1 MRAESFGLRP
11 RALVVA
17 LMIIGLLIT
26 AGCTDHDQQPKPSP
40 STTPQRPFTVM
51 TTDKVI
57 TTDPAAVHDTASTML
72 TQNVF
77 QRLMTADPTGRFL
90 KPDAAQDCK
99 VDSRT
104 TYVCTLR
111 PKLRFSNGDPLTSAD
126 VKFSIERATRL
137 DVAGSSASQ
146 LSSLRKIET
155 PDASTIRFVLSRE
168 DTQFG
173 WGLAAP
179 AASIV
184 DPKVYDSDDVQSMGD
199 PIVGSGPYQVS
210 KISKNTIRFEKYDDY
225 LGYAAGRVEDIEL
238 RTMPDSASIEQAM
251 TDHEVDVVWR
261 GLSLAAQQRLQT
273 QISSSKDQHSNAGFG
288 QTVLPGA
295 RVEQLIWSPDSKH
308 RDSTGL
314 RTAISAA
321 LQEDRTLDSVVPNG
335 VPGHRASFPLG
346 GKAKIDVTW
355 DNRIQLTLGYDP
367 TAPNSMD
374 LANQIRTRLEDT
386 GGLSVLLQADDPDA
400 DLQLVDR
407 KSWTST
413 GISWLQPI
421 LDHPMRGQAK
431 AIAAADT
438 KARKSGIGTPQ
449 LNSALAELQTI
460 AYQEKVVLPL
470 SQTDE
475 YVYAGPRATVTENA
489 FGPGWQLGL
498 WGFKEEQ

>member
-1 MRAESFGLRP
+1 M
-11 RALVVA
+11 
-17 LMIIGLLIT
+17 IGLLIT
-26 AGCTDHDQQPKPSP
+26 AGCTSDDQQPSP
-40 STTPQRPFTVM
+40 SASASGTPKRPFTVM

-57 TTDPAAVHDTASTML
+57 TADPAAVHDTASTML

-90 KPDAAQDCK
+90 KPDAAQDCQFPSK
-99 VDSRT
+99 T
-104 TYVCTLR
+104 TYECTLR
-111 PKLRFSNGDPLTSAD
+111 QKLKFSNGDPLTSAD

-146 LSSLRKIET
+146 LSSLRRIET
-155 PDASTIRFVLSRE
+155 PDPSTIRFILSRE

-184 DPKVYDSDDVQSMGD
+184 DAKIYNSDQVRPMDD
-199 PIVGSGPYQVS
+199 PIVGSGPFTVS
-210 KISKNTIRFEKYDDY
+210 KIGKGAIEFKKYDDY
-225 LGYAAGRVEDIEL
+225 IGFAGARIEKLLL

-261 GLSLAAQQRLQT
+261 GLSMAAQQRLQT
-273 QISSSKDQHSNAGFG
+273 QISSSKDQRSKAGFT

-295 RVEQLIWSPDSKH
+295 RVEQLLWNPDSKH
-308 RDSTGL
+308 RDSTDL

-335 VPGHRASFPLG
+335 VPGHRPSFPLG
-346 GKAKIDVTW
+346 GKAKIEVSW
-355 DNRIQLTLGYDP
+355 NNRIQLTLGYDP
-367 TAPNSMD
+367 TAPNSLD
-374 LANQIRTRLEDT
+374 LATQIRTRLEDT
-386 GGLSVLLQADDPDA
+386 GGLSVLLRGNDPDA

-421 LDHPMRGQAK
+421 LDHPMKSQAK
-431 AIAAADT
+431 EIAAADT
-438 KARKSGIGTPQ
+438 KARQAGIATPQ
-449 LNSALAELQTI
+449 LNAALAQLQTA
-460 AYQEKVVLPL
+460 AYAEKVVLPI
-470 SQTDE
+470 SQTNE
-475 YVYAGPRATVTENA
+475 FVYAGSQATVTANA